1 VDKQSEIEQA
11 IYEAAIIPERWPAVL
26 SQLTEATDSRGG
38 VLFSLSDVSS
48 TWVASPG
55 LHDLMA
61 EFVSSGWAANN
72 TRMAV
77 GLRRGLH
84 LEPRFVTEAEYYDDG
99 DVSKEAIYQEFFIPK
114 GIGQSA
120 GTIAT
125 LPHGDMLCFNFE
137 RYYELGPFTP
147 ESRALLDGL
156 RPHLMRASML
166 TARLGMERVRTAV
179 DTLAQLGFAAAALNQ
194 DGRVLLANDL
204 FSDPENPWTT
214 RGRDR
219 VALLDVAADELLR
232 AALARLTSESPVRSI
247 PLRQLGQPARHV
259 LHVIP
264 VRRSAHDIFYKAVA
278 ILAVTTV
285 RSEVGDPAVLQ
296 VLFDLTYAEA
306 VLARR
311 IAAGQSLD
319 QIATESGRSISTLR
333 NQLSSLLAKTGCS
346 RQAELATV
354 LNGMLP
360 PGH

>member
-1 VDKQSEIEQA
+1 MDHADIEPT
-11 IYEAAIIPERWPAVL
+11 IYEAAIVPERWPEVL
-26 SQLTEATDSRGG
+26 SQLTEATEARGG
-38 VLFSLSDVSS
+38 VLFSLSEVGS

-72 TRMAV
+72 TRMEI
-77 GLRRGLH
+77 GLRKGLH
-84 LEPRFVTEAEYYDDG
+84 LQPRFVTEAEYYENG
-99 DVSKEAIYQEFFIPK
+99 DVSNEQIYRDFFIPK

-137 RYYELGPFTP
+137 RQYELGPFHA
-147 ESRALLDGL
+147 EGRALLDSL

-179 DTLAQLGFAAAALNQ
+179 DTLAQLGFAAAALNE
-194 DGRVLLANDL
+194 DGRVLMANEL
-204 FSDPENPWTT
+204 FSGTGNPWTT

-219 VALLDVAADELLR
+219 VALRDAAADALLR
-232 AALARLTSESPVRSI
+232 SALANLTSTSPVRSI
-247 PLRQLGQPARHV
+247 PLRLQGQPARHV
-259 LHVIP
+259 VHVIP

-278 ILAVTTV
+278 IVAITTV
-285 RSEVGDPAVLQ
+285 RSDVGDPAVLQ

-311 IAAGQSLD
+311 LAAGQSLEE
-319 QIATESGRSISTLR
+319 IARDSRRSVSTLR

-346 RQAELATV
+346 RQSELTMV
-354 LNGMLP
+354 LNGLIP
-360 PGH
+360 PAS